1 MTNSYVPEAG
11 DVVWMQF
18 DPQVG
23 HEQMGKRP
31 ALVISPSRYNSK
43 VGLMLCCP
51 ITTKSKGYIFEVS
64 IETDRIS
71 GVVMADQ
78 IRYFD
83 WRERGAVKASEVL
96 PDYLIE
102 TRMKIKALLELD

>member
-1 MTNSYVPEAG
+1 MSKSYVPEAG

-18 DPQVG
+18 DPQAG

-31 ALVISPSRYNSK
+31 ALVISPSSYNAK

-51 ITTKSKGYIFEVS
+51 ITSKEKGYIFEVG

-78 IRYFD
+78 IRTFD
-83 WRERGAVKASEVL
+83 WRQRGAVKAGEAPAEALV
-96 PDYLIE
+96 
-102 TRMKIKALLELD
+102 TTKMKLKALLEIE

>member
-1 MTNSYVPEAG
+1 VRNSYVPEAG

-31 ALVISPSRYNSK
+31 ALVVSPSRYNSK

-51 ITTKSKGYIFEVS
+51 ITSKAKGYIFEVEV
-64 IETDRIS
+64 ETEGIS

-78 IRYFD
+78 IRSFD
-83 WRERGAVKASEVL
+83 WRERGAVKAGEVTADAL
-96 PDYLIE
+96 VA
-102 TRMKIKALLELD
+102 TRMKIKALLEIE

>member
-1 MTNSYVPEAG
+1 VSNSYVPDAG

-18 DPQVG
+18 DPQAG

-31 ALVISPSRYNSK
+31 ALVISPARYNSK
-43 VGLMLCCP
+43 VGLILCCP
-51 ITTKSKGYIFEVS
+51 ITSKGKGYIFEVG

-78 IRYFD
+78 IRTFD
-83 WRERGAVKASEVL
+83 WRERGAVKAGEAPMDS
-96 PDYLIE
+96 LIE
-102 TRMKIKALLELD
+102 TKMKIKALLELD

>member
-1 MTNSYVPEAG
+1 MGNSYVPEAG

-18 DPQVG
+18 DPHVG

-51 ITTKSKGYIFEVS
+51 ITSKSKGYIFEVL
-64 IETDRIS
+64 IETEQIS
-71 GVVMADQ
+71 GVVMADH
-78 IRYFD
+78 IRSFD
-83 WRERGAVKASEVL
+83 WRERGVVKAGVVTADAL
-96 PDYLIE
+96 VA
-102 TRMKIKALLELD
+102 TKMKIKALLEID